1 MPADTSAD
9 QPAETRA
16 TPDQIDQ
23 RALDE
28 VALSRAE
35 YAQILELLG
44 RAPNPVELGLFGAMW
59 SEHCGYKN
67 SRPLLKRF
75 PTSSPRIL
83 VKAGEENAG
92 AVDIGDGLAVVMKIE
107 SHNHPSAIEPY
118 QGAATGVGG
127 IVRDIFTMGARP
139 IALLDSLR
147 FGPLS
152 EARNRYLFSGIVG
165 GIGGYGNCLGIP
177 TVGGEIYFDASYS
190 GNPLVNAM
198 CVGLM
203 ETGKLIPAK
212 ASGVGNPVLLVG
224 AATGRDGIHGATFA
238 SVELNE
244 ASEERRPAVQVGDP
258 FTEKL
263 LMEACLELRDTG
275 WIVGM
280 QDLGAAGLTSSTV
293 ESAHKGGAGIDLD
306 VLEAPRREA
315 GMTPYE
321 MMLSESQERM
331 LVIARKGHEDDVRA
345 LFARW
350 GLRSDVVG
358 VVIEEPVIRVREG
371 NYVVAEVETRLL
383 TDETPTY
390 VREGEEPPELAE
402 LWRFDPASLAN
413 RLPSPNDAL
422 LALLG
427 AHDLCSREDVYRT
440 YDTMVGANPAI
451 GPGSDAAVLRV
462 RDANDQETGKYLAV
476 TTDGNGRLTWLDP
489 FNGGALAVAE
499 AARNIVCTGATPLA
513 LTNCLNFGNPEKPT
527 VYYQMARA
535 IDGMSAA
542 ARVLETP
549 VISGNVSLYNESFGA
564 PIYPTPV
571 VGMVGLLEE
580 RAPTPSA
587 FQAAGDVV
595 GVLGPWSVAP
605 DTLGG
610 STYLAELHA
619 TKAGRPPQL
628 DLELERAIQQT
639 TLAASAAGLLRSA
652 HDCSDGG
659 LAVAL
664 AECCIWSGLGLR
676 GELLLPETLT
686 GDALAATALLFGEA
700 PSRIVVS
707 ASPDDWEALSD
718 LAAERGMLLTR
729 LGVVTGDRLSF
740 PPLLDC
746 AVDELYTTWRNG
758 FRQAEETPE
767 AEQAHVRTD
776 RIE

>member
-1 MPADTSAD
+1 MPADTPAH
-9 QPAETRA
+9 QPEHLTAA
-16 TPDQIDQ
+16 IDQ
-23 RALDE
+23 HKLDE
-28 VALSRAE
+28 VALSREE
-35 YAQILELLG
+35 YHQIVELLG
-44 RAPNPVELGLFGAMW
+44 RAPNDVELGLFGAMW

-147 FGPLS
+147 FGPLDDP
-152 EARNRYLFSGIVG
+152 RNRYLFSGIVG

-198 CVGLM
+198 CVGLI
-203 ETGKLIPAK
+203 EVGKLIPAK
-212 ASGVGNPVLLVG
+212 ASGAGNPVLLVG

-238 SVELNE
+238 SVELDE

-263 LMEACLELRDTG
+263 LMEACLVLRDTG

-293 ESAHKGGAGIDLD
+293 ESAHKGQSGIDLD
-306 VLEAPRREA
+306 VLKAPRRES

-331 LVIARKGHEDDVRA
+331 LVVARKGREDDVRA

-358 VVIEEPVIRVREG
+358 EVVDDPVIRVREG
-371 NYVVAEVETRLL
+371 GHVVAEVQTRLL
-383 TDETPTY
+383 TDEVPAY
-390 VREGEEPPELAE
+390 VREGEEPRELAE
-402 LWRFDPASLAN
+402 LWRFDPSSLAGK
-413 RLPSPNDAL
+413 LPPATEAL
-422 LALLG
+422 LRLLG
-427 AHDLCSREDVYRT
+427 SHDLCSREDVYRT
-440 YDTMVGANPAI
+440 YDTMVGANTVL

-462 RDANDQETGKYLAV
+462 RSADDRETGKYLAV

-499 AARNIVCTGATPLA
+499 AARNVVCSGATPLA

-527 VYYQMARA
+527 VYYQMSRA
-535 IDGMSAA
+535 VDGMAAA

-549 VISGNVSLYNESFGA
+549 VISGNVSLYNESFGKA
-564 PIYPTPV
+564 IYPTPV
-571 VGMVGLLEE
+571 VGMVGLLEGRE
-580 RAPTPSA
+580 PVPSA
-587 FQAAGDVV
+587 FQVAGDIV
-595 GVLGPWSVAP
+595 GVLGPWSVTP

-610 STYLAELHA
+610 STYLATLHGIV
-619 TKAGRPPQL
+619 AGRPPRL
-628 DLELERAIQQT
+628 DLEVERAVQQV
-639 TLAASAAGLLRSA
+639 TLAASAAGLIRSA

-664 AECCIWSGLGLR
+664 AECCMWSGQGMR
-676 GELLLPETLT
+676 GELQLPEQLT
-686 GDALAATALLFGEA
+686 GDPLAATALLFGEA
-700 PSRIVVS
+700 PSRIVLS
-707 ASPDDWEALSD
+707 ASPEHWDALAE
-718 LAAERGMLLTR
+718 LAESHGMLLTR
-729 LGVVTGDRLSF
+729 LGVVGGDRLTC
-740 PPLLDC
+740 PPLLDL
-746 AVDELYTTWRNG
+746 AVDAMYSTWRRG
-758 FRQAEETPE
+758 FQLVEESAE

>member
-1 MPADTSAD
+1 MSADMPADKPD
-9 QPAETRA
+9 ERA
-16 TPDQIDQ
+16 AAIDQ
-23 RALDE
+23 RTLDE

-35 YAQILELLG
+35 YAQIVELLG

-152 EARNRYLFSGIVG
+152 DPRNRYLFSGIVG

-177 TVGGEIYFDASYS
+177 TVGGEIYFDESYS

-198 CVGLM
+198 CVGLI
-203 ETGKLIPAK
+203 EAGKLIPAK
-212 ASGVGNPVLLVG
+212 ASGTGNPVLLVG

-238 SVELNE
+238 SVELDE

-280 QDLGAAGLTSSTV
+280 QDLGAAGLTSSSV
-293 ESAHKGGAGIDLD
+293 ESAHKGQSGIDLD
-306 VLEAPRREA
+306 VAKAPRRES

-331 LVIARKGHEDDVRA
+331 LVVARKGHEDDVRA

-350 GLRSDVVG
+350 GLRSDIVGTVVDD
-358 VVIEEPVIRVREG
+358 PVIRVREG
-371 NYVVAEVETRLL
+371 NHVVAEVGTRLL
-383 TDETPTY
+383 TDETPAY
-390 VREGEEPPELAE
+390 VRDGEEPPELAE
-402 LWRFDPASLAN
+402 LWQFDPASLADT
-413 RLPSPNDAL
+413 LPSPDDTL

-427 AHDLCSREDVYRT
+427 SHDLCSREDVYRT
-440 YDTMVGANPAI
+440 YDTMVGANTVA

-462 RDANDQETGKYLAV
+462 RDASDRETGKYLAL

-527 VYYQMARA
+527 VYYQLSRA
-535 IDGMSAA
+535 IDGMAAA

-549 VISGNVSLYNESFGA
+549 VISGNVSLYNESFGKA
-564 PIYPTPV
+564 IYPTPV
-571 VGMVGLLEE
+571 VGMVGLLEGRE
-580 RAPTPSA
+580 PTPSA
-587 FQAAGDVV
+587 FQAEGDIV
-595 GVLGPWSVAP
+595 GVLGPWAP
-605 DTLGG
+605 THDTLGG
-610 STYLAELHA
+610 SSYLAVLHGIR
-619 TKAGRPPQL
+619 AGRPPQL
-628 DLELERAIQQT
+628 DLEVERAVQQVV
-639 TLAASAAGLLRSA
+639 LAASAAGLLRSA

-659 LAVAL
+659 LGVAL
-664 AECCIWSGLGLR
+664 AECCIWSRLGMR
-676 GELLLPETLT
+676 GELQLPEQLT
-686 GDALAATALLFGEA
+686 GDPLATTALLFGEA
-700 PSRIVVS
+700 PSRIVLS
-707 ASPDDWEALSD
+707 AAPENWDALTE
-718 LAAERGMLLTR
+718 LAESYGMRLTR
-729 LGVVTGDRLSF
+729 LGIVGGDRLVF
-740 PPLLDC
+740 PPLLE
-746 AVDELYTTWRNG
+746 APIGAMYSAWRNG
-758 FRQAEETPE
+758 FGQVGATPE